1 MSGSIPLIIMT
12 QPVATSLP
20 GSIII
25 ARHGEPDADR
35 RMALD
40 WRGYEKWWANYDLAG
55 LKAGQSAPPAL
66 CAAAGAAHCV
76 YASTLPRAIE
86 TAQACAGG
94 REVTQNAVFVEAPL
108 PPPPIPGRYTARTW
122 GVYARCSWWLGM
134 ARGKETRAQA
144 ETRAEE
150 AAAILIEAAQHGD
163 VALFAHG
170 WFNRMMRPVLKRHG
184 YVCVHDG
191 GDDYWSWRRYELK
204 GRS

>member
-1 MSGSIPLIIMT
+1 MT
-12 QPVATSLP
+12 QPVVTRLP

-35 RMALD
+35 RMVLD
-40 WRGYEKWWANYDLAG
+40 WRGYEKWWADYDLAG
-55 LKAGQSAPPAL
+55 LKNGQSAPKAL
-66 CAAAGAAHCV
+66 CEAAGQAHSV
-76 YASTLPRAIE
+76 YASTLIRAIE
-86 TAQACAGG
+86 TAQACVGT
-94 REVTQNAVFVEAPL
+94 REITQNSVFIEAPL
-108 PPPPIPGRYTARTW
+108 PPPPIPGRFKARTW
-122 GVYARCSWWLGM
+122 GVYARCTWWLGM

-170 WFNRMMRPVLKRHG
+170 WFNRMLRPVLKRHG
-184 YVCVHDG
+184 YVCVRDG
-191 GDDYWSWRRYELK
+191 GDDYWSWRKYEIK